1 MTFNLTDPL
10 PVIPVKYV
18 SFAGYGGSRSK
29 VTFYCD
35 NVTNMVD
42 ATTGIS
48 EIETVTE
55 NISTTTEQISNEIP
69 NKTMLD
75 SITDDE
81 INEVVPKAT
90 DDDSIELTTVLTSAL
105 L

>member
-10 PVIPVKYV
+10 SVIPVKYV
-18 SFAGYGGSRSK
+18 SFAGYKGSRSN
-29 VTFYCD
+29 VTLCD

-42 ATTGIS
+42 ATTSIS

-55 NISTTTEQISNEIP
+55 NISTTTEEISNEIP

-75 SITDDE
+75 SITEDE
-81 INEVVPKAT
+81 INEIAPKAT
-90 DDDSIELTTVLTSAL
+90 DEDSATVVMPAL